1 MEFVEAPGFTRRLQD
16 YLNEDQ
22 YRKLQSRMAADPEM
36 GDPMPGTGGFRKMRW
51 VDARRGKGQR
61 GGLRIIYYY
70 FAMDQQIWLMTP
82 YDKDEAV
89 DLTAGEKK
97 ILKNAV
103 QAELKA
109 RASRRATRT
118 RAGRIQ

>member
-1 MEFVEAPGFTRRLQD
+1 MQD

-70 FAMDQQIWLMTP
+70 FAMDQQIWLMTLF
-82 YDKDEAV
+82 DKDEAV

>member
-1 MEFVEAPGFTRRLQD
+1 MQD

-70 FAMDQQIWLMTP
+70 FAMDQQIWLMTL